1 MNNKNLISLFWP
13 IFFEILF
20 LMLAGSV
27 DTLMLSSLNDKAVGA
42 VGTANTYLSIFIIMF
57 SIIST
62 GMVAV
67 MTQYIGADKLYVA
80 RQAKNIGLFLNSILS
95 LVWVEVFHRSKVIA
109 PIINLL
115 ISVPLNFIMNK
126 FWAFKS
132 NSSD

>member
-1 MNNKNLISLFWP
+1 MKNIKLITLFWP

-27 DTLMLSSLNDKAVGA
+27 DTLMLSSLNDKAVRA

-67 MTQYIGADKLYVA
+67 MTQYIGAGKAHVA
-80 RQAKNIGLFLNSILS
+80 RQAKNIGLLLNGLFGIILS
-95 LVWVEVFHRSKVIA
+95 IILGILSKKIL
-109 PIINLL
+109 INNIKEGLKWKK
-115 ISVPLNFIMNK
+115 V
-126 FWAFKS
+126 
-132 NSSD
+132 